1 MNKMNNNKIIILVLI
16 SLVLTVPWWFF
27 EKSTQLLGL
36 PSWAL
41 FSTITATLLSLVLS
55 ILIQTYWPK
64 EDSGE

>member
-36 PSWAL
+36 PSWAF
-41 FSTITATLLSLVLS
+41 FSITTATLLSLVLS

-64 EDSGE
+64 EDSDE

>member
-27 EKSTQLLGL
+27 EKPTQFLGL

-41 FSTITATLLSLVLS
+41 FSMITATLLSLVLS
-55 ILIQTYWPK
+55 ILIQKYWPK